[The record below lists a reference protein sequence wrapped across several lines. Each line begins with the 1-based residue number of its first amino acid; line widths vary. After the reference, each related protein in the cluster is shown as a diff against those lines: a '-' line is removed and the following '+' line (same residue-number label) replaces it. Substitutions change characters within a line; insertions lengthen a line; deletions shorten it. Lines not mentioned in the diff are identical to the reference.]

1 VTDQSADLILERARV
16 AIRTEAAAVARIA
29 DQLDTTFLDVMQ
41 LLLRCPGKVIVSGA
55 GTSGTIARRMA
66 HLLSVCGT
74 PSFFLDPTDGLHGSL
89 GAVAAGD
96 VLIGLSKGGET
107 SELTELVK
115 RAGVRGA
122 NTVVLTAMLGS
133 PMSQAADMSVL
144 IDSDAADPGTLI
156 AMGST
161 LATAAWGDALAQ
173 ALMTARNYSW
183 EDLLFTHPGGA
194 VGKHADGPASRSV
207 L

>member
-1 VTDQSADLILERARV
+1 LTDQADLIVERART
-16 AIRTEAAAVARIA
+16 AIRTEADAVARVA
-29 DQLDTTFLDVMQ
+29 DQLDETFVLVMQ
-41 LLLRCPGKVIVSGA
+41 LLLSCPGKVIVSGA

-107 SELTELVK
+107 SELTELIK
-115 RAGVRGA
+115 RAAVRGA
-122 NTVVLTAMLGS
+122 NTVALTAMLGS
-133 PMSQAADMSVL
+133 PMGRAADVSVL
-144 IDSDAADPGTLI
+144 IDSDGADPGTLI

-161 LATAAWGDALAQ
+161 LAAAAWGDALAQ
-173 ALMTARNYSW
+173 ALMAARNYSW
-183 EDLLFTHPGGA
+183 EDVLFTHPGGA
-194 VGKHADGPASRSV
+194 VGKHGDSPQSRHRR
-207 L
+207 

>member
-1 VTDQSADLILERARV
+1 LTDQADLIVERART
-16 AIRTEAAAVARIA
+16 AIRTEADAVARVA
-29 DQLDTTFLDVMQ
+29 DQLDETFVLVMQ
-41 LLLRCPGKVIVSGA
+41 LLLDCPGKVIVSGA

-107 SELTELVK
+107 SELTELIK
-115 RAGVRGA
+115 RAAVRGA
-122 NTVVLTAMLGS
+122 NTVALTAMLAS
-133 PMSQAADMSVL
+133 PMGRAADVCVL

-161 LATAAWGDALAQ
+161 LAAAAWGDALAQ
-173 ALMTARNYSW
+173 ALMAARNYSW
-183 EDLLFTHPGGA
+183 EDVLFAHPGGA
-194 VGKHADGPASRSV
+194 VGKHGDSPRSGH
-207 L
+207 LR